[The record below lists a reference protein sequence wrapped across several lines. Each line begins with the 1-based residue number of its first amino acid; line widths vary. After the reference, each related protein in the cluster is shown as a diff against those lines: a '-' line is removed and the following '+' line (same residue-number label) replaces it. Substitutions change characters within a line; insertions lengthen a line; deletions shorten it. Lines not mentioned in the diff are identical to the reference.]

1 MSGIQAFFPPSISPC
16 TKYNVDITQ
25 GTNGFSVVLRGRF
38 VVPPISPKCAVVYCG
53 LLCTVSCADPL
64 LEADSPISPLLTT
77 NWLHH
82 PRPSLAIDRHTNKR
96 LPYFL
101 VEKLKMIKD
110 SDYANSYKV
119 CGWRA
124 SRTEEEER
132 VTSRVGP
139 LVLNNVDNGVTWNNL
154 KLLAR

>member
-1 MSGIQAFFPPSISPC
+1 MLFLLLPICFPACFAPDNLGIQTFFPPSILPC
-16 TKYNVDITQ
+16 KKYKVDITQ

-38 VVPPISPKCAVVYCG
+38 VVPPISPKCAVVYCA

-82 PRPSLAIDRHTNKR
+82 PRPSLAIGISHDRHTNKR

-119 CGWRA
+119 CG
-124 SRTEEEER
+124 
-132 VTSRVGP
+132 
-139 LVLNNVDNGVTWNNL
+139 
-154 KLLAR
+154 

>member
-1 MSGIQAFFPPSISPC
+1 MLFLLLPICFLACFARDNLRHTSIFPPSILPC
-16 TKYNVDITQ
+16 TKYKVGITQ

-82 PRPSLAIDRHTNKR
+82 PRPSLAIGISHDRHTNKR

-101 VEKLKMIKD
+101 VENYGRL
-110 SDYANSYKV
+110 
-119 CGWRA
+119 
-124 SRTEEEER
+124 SRT
-132 VTSRVGP
+132 VMIMQTVKI
-139 LVLNNVDNGVTWNNL
+139 GVTKFVNDMQVGQ
-154 KLLAR
+154 RRRRG